1 MLEKNKIAQKRERR
15 LIEVLSIFCVFVFM
29 SSLFH
34 NITLCYDLGKDD
46 TETFIWLMIPESVAM
61 LLMVFCS
68 ALIFKILFNL
78 KHKRVF
84 IRENARLVQFIGLA
98 VMAYGTFL
106 GLWKFVSP
114 VETIA
119 FMHKVE
125 TIAFMH
131 NMFLL
136 LGAFFVLIG
145 SVFKAGIRIKEEQDL
160 TI

>member
-1 MLEKNKIAQKRERR
+1 MLQKNKIAQKREKN
-15 LIEVLSIFCVFVFM
+15 LIAILSGFCVFVFM
-29 SSLFH
+29 NSTFH
-34 NITLCYDLGKDD
+34 NIMLSYELGKDD
-46 TETFIWLMIPESVAM
+46 TDTFIWLMIPESVAM

-119 FMHKVE
+119 FMH
-125 TIAFMH
+125 

>member
-1 MLEKNKIAQKRERR
+1 MLQKNKIAQKREKI
-15 LIEVLSIFCVFVFM
+15 LIAILSGFCVFVFM
-29 SSLFH
+29 NSTFH
-34 NITLCYDLGKDD
+34 NIMLSYELGKDNTD
-46 TETFIWLMIPESVAM
+46 TFIWLMIPESVAM

-114 VETIA
+114 VET
-119 FMHKVE
+119 V
-125 TIAFMH
+125 AFMH

-145 SVFKAGIRIKEEQDL
+145 SVFKAGIRMKEEQDL

>member
-29 SSLFH
+29 SSTFH
-34 NITLCYDLGKDD
+34 NIMLSYELGKDD
-46 TETFIWLMIPESVAM
+46 TDTFIWLMIPESVAM

-119 FMHKVE
+119 FMH
-125 TIAFMH
+125 

>member
-84 IRENARLVQFIGLA
+84 IRENARLV
-98 VMAYGTFL
+98 
-106 GLWKFVSP
+106 
-114 VETIA
+114 
-119 FMHKVE
+119 E